1 MAGFSLKAEKFNGSA
16 ALFRLNRRIA
26 EVFGLAAFVTQYDTI
41 IVHLLPEEKTMTTEP
56 TSTTGADA
64 IDIAIAQGL
73 DFDGTP
79 IPAAKLDLYNG
90 VMGLE
95 AGRQRS
101 GVSNTMR
108 SRIVRIGAKHIPQAE
123 LNQKLIDAGFAPLKD
138 KEIAFYYS

>member
-1 MAGFSLKAEKFNGSA
+1 M
-16 ALFRLNRRIA
+16 
-26 EVFGLAAFVTQYDTI
+26 TQN
-41 IVHLLPEEKTMTTEP
+41 
-56 TSTTGADA
+56 STTGADA
-64 IDIAIAQGL
+64 IDVAIASGL

-79 IPAAKLDLYNG
+79 IPPGKLELYEK

-123 LNQKLIDAGFAPLKD
+123 LDAMLAAADFAPLKD
-138 KEIAFYYS
+138 REVAFFYGPK